1 MAKQRTE
8 VVAASLLRAWTDS
21 DTAMQI
27 VGASLGVFGVG
38 PLDPTVVLSDET
50 PLRNALFD
58 VLLSLVEGGALDMRT
73 TDDGRYAFRWRE
85 DIAVAGLS
93 RPGATPIDI
102 SPPPPHVDELTRA
115 RAERDEALGRADF
128 AEALA
133 AERERLLRLAGVGS
147 PSEPAVKRRRLP
159 PEARD
164 ELLTLD
170 SRDESILD
178 ALYRSHP
185 TSDRR
190 TPTASKS
197 SAAESATAKSS
208 TRKPTRRK
216 SARSKAPAAVDAE
229 TTEVAEVAQVADPV
243 QTESND
249 VLYLTPPA
257 IEPGPDIDLTEESNA
272 AIDDADGAEAQA
284 PRSKWSGYA
293 IDSSRPD
300 LSAVEDM
307 ADGA

>member
-8 VVAASLLRAWTDS
+8 VVAASLLRTWTDS
-21 DTAMQI
+21 DTAMQV
-27 VGASLGVFGVG
+27 VGSSLGVFGAG
-38 PLDPTVVLSDET
+38 PLDPTVVLADET

-58 VLLSLVEGGALDMRT
+58 VLLSLVEGGALDMRLT
-73 TDDGRYAFRWRE
+73 GDGRYAFRWRE

-93 RPGATPIDI
+93 RQGSTAIDL
-102 SPPPPHVDELTRA
+102 SPPSPHVEELARA
-115 RAERDEALGRADF
+115 RAERDDARDRADI

-133 AERERLLRLAGVGS
+133 AERERLLRLAGVVS
-147 PSEPAVKRRRLP
+147 PGEPPGERRRLP

-178 ALYRSHP
+178 ALYRTHP

-190 TPTASKS
+190 VAAASTASIPES
-197 SAAESATAKSS
+197 SGAKPS
-208 TRKPTRRK
+208 TRKSAPRK
-216 SARSKAPAAVDAE
+216 SARAKAP
-229 TTEVAEVAQVADPV
+229 VAEDIEDIEDIETV

-249 VLYLTPPA
+249 VLYLSQRA
-257 IEPGPDIDLTEESNA
+257 QSGADLDITEESSA
-272 AIDDADGAEAQA
+272 AIDDAEGTETRA
-284 PRSKWSGYA
+284 PRTKWSGYA
-293 IDSSRPD
+293 IDTNRSD
-300 LSAVEDM
+300 LSGVEGL